1 MKKLF
6 ILCAGL
12 LITGLVS
19 AQTVFLENETWAS
32 VKAKALSANKMIFM
46 DCYTSWCGPCKGL
59 AQNVFPQKKVG
70 DFLNSHFLCC
80 KYDMEK
86 GDGIMLHKQYKDD
99 IPGFPTML
107 IINPKDETIVHK
119 VVGYTEPDALITA
132 LQDGLDGKTI
142 AVYRKRYEAGDRSL
156 ELIGE
161 YVKALG
167 IAYDEKTKE
176 KVIRDYIE
184 SMPLDSLKNK
194 ELLTI
199 YLPYLTD
206 AYSSRYAYVLKNLS
220 HYQYSRKMNRY
231 DIEYRLQRTM
241 ADAVREILNKS
252 LEVQNADTLAMLK
265 EKEETLKQLLK
276 SGDVKGFSQFYAKL
290 AVNDVRLGGDIAALE
305 ALLEADKTLQAT
317 GDEYVFRPAM
327 YKYIIEFADGIKQK
341 PLIEK
346 YVAIIQQKQDVAE
359 ERSQGKISLFSEN
372 EYDILAIGYYRLGD
386 KKRSLECAKKYDER
400 YQVRLKEMKEVFKAE
415 AEAQAQMDESY
426 RRSISELSKKIGMKW

>member
-1 MKKLF
+1 M
-6 ILCAGL
+6 
-12 LITGLVS
+12 ITGLAS
-19 AQTVFLENETWAS
+19 AQTVFLENEAWTS

-59 AQNVFPQKKVG
+59 AEHVFPQKQVG

-86 GDGIMLHKQYKDD
+86 GDGIALYKQYKEE

-107 IINPKDETIVHK
+107 IIDPKDESVVHK
-119 VVGYTEPDALITA
+119 VVGYTEPDALIAA

-142 AVYRKRYEAGDRSL
+142 PAYRKRYEAGERSL
-156 ELIGE
+156 ELIRE
-161 YVKALG
+161 YGKALD
-167 IAYDEKTKE
+167 IAYDTETKE
-176 KVIRDYIE
+176 KVTRDYVE

-206 AYSSRYAYVLKNLS
+206 AYSPRYAYVLKNLG
-220 HYQYSRKMNRY
+220 HYQRSLQMDRY
-231 DIEYRLQRTM
+231 EIEYRLQRTM

-252 LEVQNADTLAMLK
+252 LEQPHADTLAMLR
-265 EKEETLKQLLK
+265 EKEEQLKQLMK
-276 SGDVKGFSQFYAKL
+276 TGDVKGFSQLSARL
-290 AVNDVRLGGDIAALE
+290 AINDVRLSGDIAALE

-317 GDEYVFRPAM
+317 GDEYVFRPSM
-327 YKYIIEFADGIKQK
+327 YKYIIEFADRKKQK
-341 PLIEK
+341 ALIEK
-346 YVAIIQQKQDVAE
+346 YVTIMQQKQDVAE
-359 ERSQGKISLFSEN
+359 ERSKGKITLFSEN

-400 YQVRLKEMKEVFKAE
+400 YQVRLKEMKEMFKAE

-426 RRSISELSKKIGMKW
+426 RKNISELSKKIGMKW